1 LSSSGSSSQ
10 EYADYQV
17 MLVRDV
23 RRAVDYLASRP
34 DLQGGGRRAGRAPRA
49 EMIRESL
56 AWLDN
61 YLGPVQSAA
70 TEARELP
77 VSGRR

>member
-1 LSSSGSSSQ
+1 
-10 EYADYQV
+10 
-17 MLVRDV
+17 
-23 RRAVDYLASRP
+23 
-34 DLQGGGRRAGRAPRA
+34 
-49 EMIRESL
+49 MIRESL